1 MCSKQYIFPVKTEND
16 VFNLPG
22 TDSMLSQFP
31 QEKNISLVSL
41 KSLLAGNAIVDI
53 GDEEYIHWLQL
64 DDSSIEYVKHHL
76 C

>member
-1 MCSKQYIFPVKTEND
+1 MCSKQYIFPVKSKND
-16 VFNLPG
+16 VFCLSG
-22 TDSMLSQFP
+22 TESMLSQFP
-31 QEKNISLVSL
+31 QEKNISITSL

-64 DDSSIEYVKHHL
+64 DDSAIEYVKHHV